1 MQPSERKKE
10 KEKKYIYRYIAIL
23 MRKLLEGLVCEGLDN
38 FIIDTRQLN
47 DKKWG
52 FWLGKSTEELLIYLT
67 ETWKSALDNRKVVDV
82 VYIDFQK
89 AYNTVSHNILIYILQ
104 AMGFSG
110 NLLMWMVSYLE
121 DRMQFAKA
129 NGCS

>member
-1 MQPSERKKE
+1 
-10 KEKKYIYRYIAIL
+10 

-52 FWLGKSTEELLIYLT
+52 FWLGKSTEELLIYLN
-67 ETWKSALDNRKVVDV
+67 ETWKSALENRKVVDV
-82 VYIDFQK
+82 IYIDFQK

>member
-1 MQPSERKKE
+1 
-10 KEKKYIYRYIAIL
+10 